1 MSPALSEWQLTAHSP
16 SIIWHNFSIHLQD
29 SAELV
34 NLSVNSQ
41 ILYTDYFSNLQ
52 KHKPTM
58 LEAAVQS
65 KIDQWLSGNYDAE
78 TKATIQQ
85 LVDQENITELTDS
98 FYKDLEFGTGGLRGL
113 IGVGSNRMNQYTIGA
128 ATQGLANYLNKNFA
142 GEKIS
147 VAIAHDSRIK
157 SDEFARVTANI
168 FSANGIDVY
177 LFEALRPTPEL
188 SFAIRLLGCK
198 SGVVVTA
205 SHNPKEYNGYKAYW
219 DDGSQVVAPH
229 DRNVIAEVNAI
240 QSIDDIKFEGDSSKI
255 HLIGKEVDEKYL
267 DQIVSLSISK
277 DAIARQ
283 KDLKIVFTPIH
294 GTGVTLV
301 PPLLQKMGFENV
313 TVIAEQAEASGN
325 GQFPTVVYP
334 NPEESEAMSMA
345 VNKAKEIDADLVLG
359 TDPDADRVGIA
370 VKNHHGEIQLLNGNQ
385 TATLL
390 IYYLLQAWKE
400 AGKLSGKEFVCKTI
414 VTTDLIDKM
423 AAGYDVYCYNT
434 LTGFKYIAQVIRE
447 LEGQQQFIGGG
458 EESYGYL
465 IGDAVRDKD
474 AIASCGMIAELTAY
488 AKDKG
493 LSLFDML
500 MEVYKQFGFYYEGLI
515 SLTKKGKSGA
525 EEIQQMMAD
534 FRANPPQSLAGSPV
548 IRIDDYKFLKR
559 TENGTTVDIPS
570 GSMGIES
577 SNVLQFFTADG
588 TKFTCRPS
596 GTEPK
601 IKFYVGVVAPLNSN
615 EEFDAVY
622 ASLKQKVASIG
633 EELGL
638 K

>member
-1 MSPALSEWQLTAHSP
+1 MTAQLDPNVLAKVNTWLEGDYDIDTKQ
-16 SIIWHNFSIHLQD
+16 SI
-29 SAELV
+29 
-34 NLSVNSQ
+34 
-41 ILYTDYFSNLQ
+41 Q
-52 KHKPTM
+52 K
-58 LEAAVQS
+58 L
-65 KIDQWLSGNYDAE
+65 IDEGND
-78 TKATIQQ
+78 
-85 LVDQENITELTDS
+85 TELTDA

-113 IGVGSNRMNQYTIGA
+113 IGVGSNRMNRYTVGT
-128 ATQGLANYLNKNFA
+128 ATQGLANYLNKAFPN
-142 GEKIS
+142 EEIK
-147 VAIAHDSRIK
+147 VAIAYDSRIK
-157 SDEFARVTANI
+157 SDEFSQIIADI
-168 FSANGIDVY
+168 FSASGITVY

-188 SFAIRLLGCK
+188 SFAIRQLNCH

-219 DDGSQVVAPH
+219 TDGSQVVAPH
-229 DRNVIAEVNAI
+229 DANIIDEVNAI
-240 QSIDDIKFEGDSSKI
+240 KSIDDIKFEGDPSKVI
-255 HLIGKEVDEKYL
+255 KIGAEIDEKYL
-267 DQIVSLSISK
+267 DHILSLSISK

-283 KDLKIVFTPIH
+283 KDLKIVYTPLH

-301 PPLLQKMGFENV
+301 PPLLKKMGFESV
-313 TVIAEQAEASGN
+313 TVIEEQAEPNGN

-334 NPEESEAMSMA
+334 NPEESEAMSKA
-345 VNKAKEIDADLVLG
+345 VDKAKEIDADLVLG

-370 VKNHHGEIQLLNGNQ
+370 AKNHHGEIQLLNGNQ
-385 TATLL
+385 TASVL
-390 IYYLLQAWKE
+390 IYYLLNAWKD
-400 AGKLSGKEFVCKTI
+400 AGKLTGTQFVCKTI

-423 AAGYDVYCYNT
+423 AASYGVQCYNT

-447 LEGQQQFIGGG
+447 KEGIEQFIGGG

-474 AIASCGMIAELTAY
+474 AIASCAMIAELTAY

-500 MEVYKQFGFYYEGLI
+500 IEIYKQFGFYYEGLI
-515 SLTKKGKSGA
+515 SLTKKGKTGA

-534 FRANPPQSLAGSPV
+534 FRANPPKTLAGSDV
-548 IRIDDYKFLKR
+548 VRMDDYKALTTTDF
-559 TENGTTVDIPS
+559 TTGTTTAIPS
-570 GSMGIES
+570 GEMGIES
-577 SNVLQFFTADG
+577 SNVLQFFTVDG

-601 IKFYVGVVAPLNSN
+601 IKFYVGVRAELHGKA
-615 EEFDAVY
+615 EFDSVY
-622 ASLKQKVASIG
+622 DGLKEKVIAIG

>member
-1 MSPALSEWQLTAHSP
+1 MTAKLEPNVMAKVS
-16 SIIWHNFSIHLQD
+16 SWLNG
-29 SAELV
+29 
-34 NLSVNSQ
+34 
-41 ILYTDYFSNLQ
+41 DYDIDT
-52 KHKPTM
+52 K
-58 LEAAVQS
+58 QS
-65 KIDQWLSGNYDAE
+65 
-78 TKATIQQ
+78 IQQ
-85 LVDQENITELTDS
+85 LIDEGNDTELTDA

-113 IGVGSNRMNQYTIGA
+113 IGIGSNRMNRYTVGT
-128 ATQGLANYLNKNFA
+128 ATQGLANYLNKAFPN
-142 GEKIS
+142 EEIK
-147 VAIAHDSRIK
+147 VAIAYDSRIK
-157 SDEFARVTANI
+157 SDEFAKIIADI
-168 FSANGIDVY
+168 FSANGISVY

-229 DRNVIAEVNAI
+229 DSNIIDEVNAI
-240 QSIDDIKFEGDSSKI
+240 TSIDEVKFDGDSSKI
-255 HLIGKEVDEKYL
+255 TKIGADVDEKYIDHIL
-267 DQIVSLSISK
+267 SLSISK
-277 DAIARQ
+277 GALERQ
-283 KDLKIVFTPIH
+283 KGLKIVYTPLH

-301 PPLLQKMGFENV
+301 PALLAKMGFEAV
-313 TVIAEQAEASGN
+313 TVIEEQAEPKGN

-334 NPEESEAMSMA
+334 NPEESEAMSKA
-345 VNKAKEIDADLVLG
+345 VEKAKEIDADLVLG

-385 TATLL
+385 TASVL
-390 IYYLLQAWKE
+390 IYYLLNAWKD
-400 AGKLSGKEFVCKTI
+400 AGKLTGTQFVCKTI

-423 AAGYDVYCYNT
+423 AAAYDVNCYNT

-447 LEGQQQFIGGG
+447 KEGIEQFIGGG

-474 AIASCGMIAELTAY
+474 AIASCAMIAELTAY

-500 MEVYKQFGFYYEGLI
+500 MEIYKQFGFYYEGLI
-515 SLTKKGKSGA
+515 SLTKKGKAGA
-525 EEIQQMMAD
+525 DEIQQMMAD
-534 FRANPPQSLAGSPV
+534 FRANPPKTLAGSPV
-548 IRIDDYKFLKR
+548 IRMDDYKAL
-559 TENGTTVDIPS
+559 TTTDFTSSVTSSIPS
-570 GSMGIES
+570 GEMGIES
-577 SNVLQFFTADG
+577 SNVLQFFTEDG

-601 IKFYVGVVAPLNSN
+601 IKFYVGVRAALEKN
-615 EEFDAVY
+615 EDFDSVY
-622 ASLKQKVASIG
+622 AGLKEKVKVIG
-633 EELGL
+633 DELGL

>member
-1 MSPALSEWQLTAHSP
+1 MTAKLEP
-16 SIIWHNFSIHLQD
+16 GVM
-29 SAELV
+29 AK
-34 NLSVNSQ
+34 VNSW
-41 ILYTDYFSNLQ
+41 LNGDYD
-52 KHKPTM
+52 
-58 LEAAVQS
+58 
-65 KIDQWLSGNYDAE
+65 ID
-78 TKATIQQ
+78 TKQAIQQ
-85 LVDQENITELTDS
+85 LIDQGNDTELTDA

-113 IGVGSNRMNQYTIGA
+113 IGIGSNRMNRYTVGT
-128 ATQGLANYLNKNFA
+128 ATQGLANYLNKAFPNEA
-142 GEKIS
+142 KS
-147 VAIAHDSRIK
+147 VAIAYDSRIK
-157 SDEFARVTANI
+157 SDEFAKIIADI

-188 SFAIRLLGCK
+188 SFAIRELGCK

-229 DRNVIAEVNAI
+229 DSNIIDEVNAI
-240 QSIDDIKFEGDSSKI
+240 QSIDDVKFDGNPAKI
-255 HLIGKEVDEKYL
+255 TKIGSEIDEKYL
-267 DQIVSLSISK
+267 NHILSLSISK

-283 KDLKIVFTPIH
+283 KDLKIVYTPLH

-301 PPLLQKMGFENV
+301 PSLLSKMGFEAV
-313 TVIAEQAEASGN
+313 TIIEEQAEANGN

-334 NPEESEAMSMA
+334 NPEETEAMSKA
-345 VNKAKEIDADLVLG
+345 VDKAKEIDADLVLG

-385 TATLL
+385 TASVL
-390 IYYLLQAWKE
+390 IYYLLNAWKD
-400 AGKLSGKEFVCKTI
+400 AGKLTGTQFVCKTI

-423 AAGYDVYCYNT
+423 AAAFNVNCYNT

-447 LEGQQQFIGGG
+447 KEGIEQFIGGG

-474 AIASCGMIAELTAY
+474 AIASCAMIAELTAY

-500 MEVYKQFGFYYEGLI
+500 MEIYKQFGFYYEGLI
-515 SLTKKGKSGA
+515 SLTKKGKAGA
-525 EEIQQMMAD
+525 DEIQQMMAD
-534 FRANPPQSLAGSPV
+534 FRANPPKTLAGSPV
-548 IRIDDYKFLKR
+548 IRMDDYKALTNTDF
-559 TENGTTVDIPS
+559 TSGTTTAIPS
-570 GSMGIES
+570 GEMGIEP
-577 SNVLQFFTADG
+577 SNVLQFFTEDG

-601 IKFYVGVVAPLNSN
+601 IKFYVGVRAALEKN
-615 EEFDAVY
+615 EDFDKVY
-622 ASLKQKVASIG
+622 ADLKDKVKAIG

>member
-1 MSPALSEWQLTAHSP
+1 
-16 SIIWHNFSIHLQD
+16 
-29 SAELV
+29 
-34 NLSVNSQ
+34 
-41 ILYTDYFSNLQ
+41 
-52 KHKPTM
+52 M
-58 LEAAVQS
+58 LEASVQT
-65 KIDQWLSGNYDAE
+65 KIDQWLSGNYDAV

-85 LVDQENITELTDS
+85 LVDQQSLTELTDS

-113 IGVGSNRMNQYTIGA
+113 IGIGSNRMNQYTIGA

-147 VAIAHDSRIK
+147 VAIAHDCRIK
-157 SDEFARVTANI
+157 SDEFAQVTANI

-188 SFAIRLLGCK
+188 SFAARLLGCK
-198 SGVVVTA
+198 SGVVITA

-229 DRNVIAEVNAI
+229 DKNIIAEVNAI
-240 QSIDDIKFEGDSSKI
+240 QSIDDIKFEGDASKI
-255 HLIGKEVDEKYL
+255 HLIGKEVDAQYIA
-267 DQIVSLSISK
+267 QILSLSISK
-277 DAIARQ
+277 EAIARQ

-301 PPLLQKMGFENV
+301 PTLLSQMGFENV
-313 TVIAEQAEASGN
+313 TVIAEQAEPNGN
-325 GQFPTVVYP
+325 GYFPTVVYP

-345 VNKAKEIDADLVLG
+345 VTKAKEIDADLVLG

-385 TATLL
+385 TATVL

-400 AGKLSGKEFVCKTI
+400 AGKLTGKEFVCKTI

-423 AAGYDVYCYNT
+423 AAGYGVHCYNT

-447 LEGQQQFIGGG
+447 LEGQQKFIGGG

-515 SLTKKGKSGA
+515 SLTMKGKTGA
-525 EEIQQMMAD
+525 EEIQQMMAN
-534 FRANPPQSLAGSPV
+534 FRANPPASLAGSPV

-559 TENGTTVDIPS
+559 TENGVTVDIPS

-577 SNVLQFFTADG
+577 SNVLQFFTEDG

-601 IKFYVGVVAPLNSN
+601 IKFYVGVVGKLERNKD
-615 EEFDAVY
+615 FDAVY
-622 ASLKQKVASIG
+622 DSLKQKVKSIG
-633 EELGL
+633 EELNL

>member
-1 MSPALSEWQLTAHSP
+1 M
-16 SIIWHNFSIHLQD
+16 N
-29 SAELV
+29 
-34 NLSVNSQ
+34 N
-41 ILYTDYFSNLQ
+41 YT
-52 KHKPTM
+52 
-58 LEAAVQS
+58 V
-65 KIDQWLSGNYDAE
+65 
-78 TKATIQQ
+78 
-85 LVDQENITELTDS
+85 
-98 FYKDLEFGTGGLRGL
+98 
-113 IGVGSNRMNQYTIGA
+113 GA
-128 ATQGLANYLNKNFA
+128 ATQGLANYLNKHFK

-147 VAIAHDSRIK
+147 VAVAYDCRIK
-157 SDEFARVTANI
+157 SDEFAQVIANI
-168 FSANGIDVY
+168 FSANGITVY
-177 LFEALRPTPEL
+177 LFSSLRPTPEL

-198 SGVVVTA
+198 SGIVVTA

-229 DRNVIAEVNAI
+229 DKNIIGEVNAI
-240 QSIDDIKFEGDSSKI
+240 TSIDAIKFEGDSSKI
-255 HLIGKEVDEKYL
+255 HSIDKEVDDKYIA
-267 DQIVSLSISK
+267 QILSLSISK
-277 DAIARQ
+277 QAIERQ

-301 PPLLQKMGFENV
+301 PQLLDKMGFTNV
-313 TVIAEQAEASGN
+313 TVIAEQAEPKGN

-334 NPEESEAMSMA
+334 NPEEAEAMSMA
-345 VNKAKEIDADLVLG
+345 VNKANEIDADLVMG

-370 VKNHHGEIQLLNGNQ
+370 VKNHHGKIQLLNGNQ
-385 TATLL
+385 TATVL

-400 AGKLSGKEFVCKTI
+400 SGKLQGQEFVCKTI

-423 AAGYDVYCYNT
+423 AADFGVNCYNT

-447 LEGQQQFIGGG
+447 LEGKEQFIGGG

-474 AIASCGMIAELTAY
+474 AIASCAMIAELTAY

-500 MEVYKQFGFYYEGLI
+500 MEVYKKFGFYYEGLI
-515 SLTKKGKSGA
+515 SLTKKGKTGA
-525 EEIQQMMAD
+525 EEIQDMMAN
-534 FRANPPQSLAGSPV
+534 FRATPPQYLAGSAV
-548 IRIDDYKFLKR
+548 IRIDDYKSLER
-559 TENGTTVDIPS
+559 TENGQTVAIPS
-570 GSMGIES
+570 GTLGIEP

-601 IKFYVGVVAPLNSN
+601 IKFYVGVVEKLERN
-615 EEFDAVY
+615 EDFDAVY
-622 ASLKQKVASIG
+622 AGLQQKVKAIG

>member
-1 MSPALSEWQLTAHSP
+1 
-16 SIIWHNFSIHLQD
+16 
-29 SAELV
+29 
-34 NLSVNSQ
+34 
-41 ILYTDYFSNLQ
+41 
-52 KHKPTM
+52 M
-58 LEAAVQS
+58 LETAVQ
-65 KIDQWLSGNYDAE
+65 KKVNQWLKGKYDAA
-78 TKATIQQ
+78 TKTTIQK
-85 LVDQENITELTDS
+85 LIEENNTTELTDS

-113 IGVGSNRMNQYTIGA
+113 IGVGSNRMNKYTVGA
-128 ATQGLANYLNKNFA
+128 ATQGLANYLNKVFKA
-142 GEKIS
+142 EKIS
-147 VAIAHDSRIK
+147 IAIAYDSRIK
-157 SDEFARVTANI
+157 SDEFAKVIANI
-168 FSANGIDVY
+168 FSANGIEVY
-177 LFEALRPTPEL
+177 LFSSLRPTPEL

-229 DRNVIAEVNAI
+229 DKNIITEVNAI
-240 QSIDDIKFEGDSSKI
+240 KNIKDIKFKGDSTKI
-255 HLIGKEVDEKYL
+255 HKIGKEVDEQYIQ
-267 DQIVSLSISK
+267 QILSLSISK
-277 DAIARQ
+277 KAISRQ
-283 KDLKIVFTPIH
+283 KDLKIVYTPIH

-301 PPLLQKMGFENV
+301 PKLLKKMGFKNV
-313 TVIAEQAEASGN
+313 TVIDEQAEPKGN

-334 NPEESEAMSMA
+334 NPEEAEAMSMA
-345 VNKAKEIDADLVLG
+345 VNKAKAIDADLVLG

-400 AGKLSGKEFVCKTI
+400 SKKLTGKEFVCKTI

-423 AAGYDVYCYNT
+423 AADFGVSCYNT

-447 LEGQQQFIGGG
+447 LEGKEQFIGGG

-474 AIASCGMIAELTAY
+474 AIASCAMIAELTAY
-488 AKDKG
+488 SKDKG

-500 MEVYKQFGFYYEGLI
+500 MEVYKKFGFYYEGLI
-515 SLTKKGKSGA
+515 SLTKKGKTGA
-525 EEIQQMMAD
+525 EEIQEMMAN
-534 FRANPPQSLAGSPV
+534 FRATPPQYLAGSAV
-548 IRIDDYKFLKR
+548 IRIDDYKSLKR
-559 TENGTTVDIPS
+559 TENGQTVDIPS
-570 GSMGIES
+570 GTLGIES

-601 IKFYVGVVAPLNSN
+601 IKFYVGVVGKLERN
-615 EEFDAVY
+615 EDFDAVY
-622 ASLKQKVASIG
+622 AGLQQKVQSIG
-633 EELGL
+633 EELDL

>member
-1 MSPALSEWQLTAHSP
+1 MTAKLEP
-16 SIIWHNFSIHLQD
+16 SVMTKVSSWLNG
-29 SAELV
+29 
-34 NLSVNSQ
+34 
-41 ILYTDYFSNLQ
+41 DYDIDT
-52 KHKPTM
+52 K
-58 LEAAVQS
+58 QS
-65 KIDQWLSGNYDAE
+65 
-78 TKATIQQ
+78 IQQ
-85 LVDQENITELTDS
+85 LIDEGNDTELTDA

-113 IGVGSNRMNQYTIGA
+113 IGIGSNRMNRYTVGT
-128 ATQGLANYLNKNFA
+128 ATQGLANYLNQAFPNEEIK
-142 GEKIS
+142 
-147 VAIAHDSRIK
+147 VAIAYDSRIK
-157 SDEFARVTANI
+157 SDEFAKIIADI
-168 FSANGIDVY
+168 FSANGITVY

-229 DRNVIAEVNAI
+229 DTNIINEVNAI
-240 QSIDDIKFEGDSSKI
+240 TSIDDVKFDGDASKI
-255 HLIGKEVDEKYL
+255 IKIGAEVDEKYMDHIL
-267 DQIVSLSISK
+267 SLSISK
-277 DAIARQ
+277 GALERQ
-283 KDLKIVFTPIH
+283 KGLKIVYTPLH

-301 PPLLQKMGFENV
+301 PALLAKMGFEAV
-313 TVIAEQAEASGN
+313 TVIEEQAEPKGN

-334 NPEESEAMSMA
+334 NPEESEAMSKA
-345 VNKAKEIDADLVLG
+345 VEKAKEIDADLVLG

-385 TATLL
+385 TASVL
-390 IYYLLQAWKE
+390 IYYLLNAWKD
-400 AGKLSGKEFVCKTI
+400 AGKLTGSQFVCKTI

-423 AAGYDVYCYNT
+423 AAAYDVKCYNT

-447 LEGQQQFIGGG
+447 KEGIEQFIGGG

-474 AIASCGMIAELTAY
+474 AIASCAMIAELTAY

-500 MEVYKQFGFYYEGLI
+500 MEIYKQFGFYYEGLI
-515 SLTKKGKSGA
+515 SLTKKGKTGA
-525 EEIQQMMAD
+525 DEIQQMMAD
-534 FRANPPQSLAGSPV
+534 FRANPPKTLAGSPV
-548 IRIDDYKFLKR
+548 IRMDDYKALSTIDF
-559 TENGTTVDIPS
+559 TSGTTHSIPS
-570 GSMGIES
+570 GEMGIEP
-577 SNVLQFFTADG
+577 SNVLQFFTEDG

-601 IKFYVGVVAPLNSN
+601 IKFYVGVRAALEKN
-615 EEFDAVY
+615 EDFDNVY
-622 ASLKQKVASIG
+622 ASLKEKVSAIG

>member
-1 MSPALSEWQLTAHSP
+1 MTAQLDPAVLAK
-16 SIIWHNFSIHLQD
+16 
-29 SAELV
+29 V
-34 NLSVNSQ
+34 NTWLEG
-41 ILYTDYFSNLQ
+41 DYDIDT
-52 KHKPTM
+52 K
-58 LEAAVQS
+58 QS
-65 KIDQWLSGNYDAE
+65 
-78 TKATIQQ
+78 IQQ
-85 LVDQENITELTDS
+85 LIDEGNDTELTDA

-113 IGVGSNRMNQYTIGA
+113 IGVGSNRMNRYTVGT
-128 ATQGLANYLNKNFA
+128 ATQGLANYLNKAFPNQ
-142 GEKIS
+142 EIK
-147 VAIAHDSRIK
+147 VAIAYDSRIK
-157 SDEFARVTANI
+157 SDEFSQIIADI
-168 FSANGIDVY
+168 FSASGITVY

-188 SFAIRLLGCK
+188 SFAIRQLGCQ

-219 DDGSQVVAPH
+219 NDGSQVVAPH
-229 DRNVIAEVNAI
+229 DSNIIDEVNAI
-240 QSIDDIKFEGDSSKI
+240 KSIDDIKFEGDPSKI
-255 HLIGKEVDEKYL
+255 IKIGADIDEKYL
-267 DQIVSLSISK
+267 DHILSLSISK

-283 KDLKIVFTPIH
+283 KDLKIVYTPLH

-301 PPLLQKMGFENV
+301 PPLLKKMGFESV
-313 TVIAEQAEASGN
+313 TVIEEQAEPNGN

-334 NPEESEAMSMA
+334 NPEESEAMSKA
-345 VNKAKEIDADLVLG
+345 VEKAKEIDADLVLG

-370 VKNHHGEIQLLNGNQ
+370 AKNHHGEIQLLNGNQ
-385 TATLL
+385 TASVL
-390 IYYLLQAWKE
+390 IYYLLNAWKD
-400 AGKLSGKEFVCKTI
+400 AGKLTGTQFVCKTI

-423 AAGYDVYCYNT
+423 AASYDVKCYNT

-447 LEGQQQFIGGG
+447 KEGIEQFIGGG

-474 AIASCGMIAELTAY
+474 AIASCAMIAELTAY

-500 MEVYKQFGFYYEGLI
+500 IEIYKKFGFYYEGLI
-515 SLTKKGKSGA
+515 SLTKKGKTGA

-534 FRANPPQSLAGSPV
+534 FRANPPKTLAGSDV
-548 IRIDDYKFLKR
+548 IRMDDYKALTTTDF
-559 TENGTTVDIPS
+559 TAGTTTEIPS
-570 GSMGIES
+570 GEMGIES
-577 SNVLQFFTADG
+577 SNVLQFFTVDG

-601 IKFYVGVVAPLNSN
+601 IKFYVGVRAELEGK
-615 EEFDAVY
+615 EEFDSVY
-622 ASLKQKVASIG
+622 AGLKEKVKAIG

>member
-1 MSPALSEWQLTAHSP
+1 MTAKLEP
-16 SIIWHNFSIHLQD
+16 GVM
-29 SAELV
+29 AKV
-34 NLSVNSQ
+34 NGWLNG
-41 ILYTDYFSNLQ
+41 DYD
-52 KHKPTM
+52 
-58 LEAAVQS
+58 
-65 KIDQWLSGNYDAE
+65 ID
-78 TKATIQQ
+78 TKQAIQQ
-85 LVDQENITELTDS
+85 LIDQGNDTELTDA

-113 IGVGSNRMNQYTIGA
+113 IGIGSNRMNRYTVGT
-128 ATQGLANYLNKNFA
+128 ATQGLANYLNKAFPNEA
-142 GEKIS
+142 KS
-147 VAIAHDSRIK
+147 VAIAYDSRIK
-157 SDEFARVTANI
+157 SDEFAKIIADI

-188 SFAIRLLGCK
+188 SFAIRELGCK

-229 DRNVIAEVNAI
+229 DSNIIDEVNAI
-240 QSIDDIKFEGDSSKI
+240 QSIEDVKFDGNSARITKI
-255 HLIGKEVDEKYL
+255 GREIDEKYL
-267 DQIVSLSISK
+267 NHILSLSISK

-283 KDLKIVFTPIH
+283 KDLKIVYTPLH

-301 PPLLQKMGFENV
+301 PSLLSKMGFEAV
-313 TVIAEQAEASGN
+313 TVIAEQAEVNGN

-334 NPEESEAMSMA
+334 NPEESEAMSKA
-345 VNKAKEIDADLVLG
+345 VEKAKEIDADLVLG

-385 TATLL
+385 TASVL
-390 IYYLLQAWKE
+390 IYYLLNAWKD
-400 AGKLSGKEFVCKTI
+400 AGKLTGTQFVCKTI

-423 AAGYDVYCYNT
+423 AAAFDVKCYNT

-447 LEGQQQFIGGG
+447 KEGVEQFIGGG

-474 AIASCGMIAELTAY
+474 AIASCAMIAELTAY

-500 MEVYKQFGFYYEGLI
+500 MEIYKQFGFYYEGLI
-515 SLTKKGKSGA
+515 SLTKKGKAGA
-525 EEIQQMMAD
+525 DEIQQMMAD
-534 FRANPPQSLAGSPV
+534 FRANPPKTLAGSAV
-548 IRIDDYKFLKR
+548 VRMDDYKAL
-559 TENGTTVDIPS
+559 TTTDFATGVTTSIPS
-570 GSMGIES
+570 GEMGIES
-577 SNVLQFFTADG
+577 SNVLQFFTEDG

-601 IKFYVGVVAPLNSN
+601 IKFYVGVRAALEKN
-615 EEFDAVY
+615 EDFDKVY
-622 ASLKQKVASIG
+622 ADLKEKVKAIG